1 MALDNILH
9 PNSYQLYL
17 NDATISNLEV
27 TGNLI
32 VDGTSHLKGDL
43 GLDNNIIVGGLIN
56 GVLAGSSPNEF
67 YQNTGSGPAFSSF
80 NLSSIPHGTNDQ
92 VLTTVGSSIEWADP
106 TGNNIYNS
114 DGTLSA
120 NRNLFQAGNNLTFN
134 AGTTEI
140 TSLQGTNVSIIANQS
155 SPALTI
161 TSPTIYLP
169 VVLPNDNSQQGL
181 IAQDGSS
188 GELKIVYS
196 NTIPTLYSS
205 DGTLALPRTVH
216 VQDILDWDLQTTAP
230 FGQFQ
235 VTGASGS
242 QLNFTCDAN
251 SATIYI
257 TSAFLNLN
265 SSNINLVE
273 ALSNDDT
280 QDQVLVRNSSTN
292 YLQYRNATSLPGKL
306 GFCCLSAPL
315 SYTSGIVVVPFTV
328 SGAGSWDDG
337 TFDSINHQYTIS
349 KTGIYNVSYSLE
361 FTSAIFVP
369 PQSYYINGDLN
380 LISPN
385 NYFLDSVAN
394 YGGISAQIVQCG
406 ASSNLLLNAGDTY
419 QITFF
424 SSLAGGSLVNDQCYF
439 SMRYLGDS

>member
-188 GELKIVYS
+188 G
-196 NTIPTLYSS
+196 
-205 DGTLALPRTVH
+205 
-216 VQDILDWDLQTTAP
+216 
-230 FGQFQ
+230 
-235 VTGASGS
+235 
-242 QLNFTCDAN
+242 
-251 SATIYI
+251 
-257 TSAFLNLN
+257 
-265 SSNINLVE
+265 
-273 ALSNDDT
+273 
-280 QDQVLVRNSSTN
+280 
-292 YLQYRNATSLPGKL
+292 
-306 GFCCLSAPL
+306 
-315 SYTSGIVVVPFTV
+315 
-328 SGAGSWDDG
+328 
-337 TFDSINHQYTIS
+337 
-349 KTGIYNVSYSLE
+349 
-361 FTSAIFVP
+361 
-369 PQSYYINGDLN
+369 
-380 LISPN
+380 
-385 NYFLDSVAN
+385 
-394 YGGISAQIVQCG
+394 
-406 ASSNLLLNAGDTY
+406 
-419 QITFF
+419 
-424 SSLAGGSLVNDQCYF
+424 
-439 SMRYLGDS
+439 